1 MLAKCTQE
9 LEMEKNVGKL
19 RKDCDCTKP
28 CQETNLQLSV
38 SSGQTGIKGSMTNLM
53 FYSDYYN
60 LLNQIENGNVSKTNF
75 TGEYDATQTQSCI
88 YCFVVNHPIHGFE
101 ARNIS

>member
-53 FYSDYYN
+53 FYSDYYKYSVYN
-60 LLNQIENGNVSKTNF
+60 R
-75 TGEYDATQTQSCI
+75 TGFL
-88 YCFVVNHPIHGFE
+88 CFRFKWI
-101 ARNIS
+101 